1 MQPVEYASWK
11 ENQEDHIEILIYS
24 SNTTYMQRFTSILYH
39 TYIIPLYAFQIMEY
53 NEILNTETIFCQRVE
68 VGDVFWKLSNLSEV
82 LHLENFFFF
91 LIGKMTL
98 FSLGMWADALS
109 QNFWNHFL
117 VPASFMTLRTLKYS
131 LAQGPALATVA
142 IPEAIWT
149 SLKQGAR
156 ALTCSCGVSQSGC
169 TFRYSGSSLHG

>member
-1 MQPVEYASWK
+1 MGLIYVQPVEYASWK

-53 NEILNTETIFCQRVE
+53 NEILNTETIFCQRME

-91 LIGKMTL
+91 
-98 FSLGMWADALS
+98 
-109 QNFWNHFL
+109 
-117 VPASFMTLRTLKYS
+117 
-131 LAQGPALATVA
+131 
-142 IPEAIWT
+142 
-149 SLKQGAR
+149 
-156 ALTCSCGVSQSGC
+156 
-169 TFRYSGSSLHG
+169 